1 MKNSSNFR
9 FFVFFLYL
17 PILFI
22 GCNNSTEDTTKI
34 LQKAKSTEYIVE
46 YLDYCNKL
54 KDPSLITNLVLNA
67 DLWGKRKLA
76 LEFLTDETLLQK
88 VIQESQDENIRFNAE
103 KRLQEI
109 KQKGTVNEIP
119 ITLIQVIRDGS
130 VKDARNDPTAKFKE
144 AIATP

>member
-1 MKNSSNFR
+1 MKSLSNFR

-17 PILFI
+17 PILII
-22 GCNNSTEDTTKI
+22 GCNNSTEDTNKI

-46 YLDYCNKL
+46 YLDYCKKL

-76 LEFLTDETLLQK
+76 LEFLNDKSLLQK

-109 KQKGTVNEIP
+109 KQNGSVNDIP
-119 ITLIQVIRDGS
+119 ITLIQVLRDGN